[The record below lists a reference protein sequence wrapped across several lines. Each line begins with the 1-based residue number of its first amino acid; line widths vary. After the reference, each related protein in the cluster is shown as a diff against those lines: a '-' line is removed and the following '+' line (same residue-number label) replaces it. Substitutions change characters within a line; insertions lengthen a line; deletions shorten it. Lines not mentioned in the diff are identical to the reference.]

1 MNLRQIIKLP
11 EYKKY
16 KYKPLYYDK
25 RKEILDAKIQKAKD
39 KKETIE
45 KGEYRPDFKGK
56 FRSSY
61 RREITQK
68 QKRTAKI
75 RFFLLIIFFS
85 VLAYIIIQKS
95 DVLGKIFDV
104 FLTK

>member
-1 MNLRQIIKLP
+1 MRLRQIIKLP

-39 KKETIE
+39 RKESIE
-45 KGEYRPDFKGK
+45 KGDYRPDFKGK

-61 RREITQK
+61 RREITLK
-68 QKRTAKI
+68 QKKAAKI
-75 RFFLLIIFFS
+75 RFFLLIIFFVIIAY
-85 VLAYIIIQKS
+85 VLIQKS
-95 DVLGKIFDV
+95 DAVGTMFDL
-104 FLTK
+104 FFSK